1 MGFNRATAY
10 VEPIRIE
17 HRGLSAYQNRVGT
30 RLTIK
35 LDGKVIYSERTNGQ
49 LSTDDIKGVMDSIKD
64 FDIGAI

>member
-10 VEPIRIE
+10 VEPIRIM

-49 LSTDDIKGVMDSIKD
+49 LSTADIKGVMDSIKD

>member
-10 VEPIRIE
+10 VEPIRIM

-64 FDIGAI
+64 YDRSW